1 MKLSDFIAVAELIK
15 ERAYLSSLASVTR
28 GSRPRVKIEGNDIR
42 SDLTERMLPDM
53 RLVFEQQ
60 IAVVD
65 EKLTALGVTSDRE
78 AA

>member
-1 MKLSDFIAVAELIK
+1 MKLSDFTAVAELIK

-28 GSRPRVKIEGNDIR
+28 GSRPRIRIEGNDIR
-42 SDLTERMLPDM
+42 SDLAERMLPDM

-60 IAVVD
+60 IVVVD
-65 EKLTALGVTSDRE
+65 EKLAAFGVTTDRE

>member
-1 MKLSDFIAVAELIK
+1 MKLSDFAAVAELIK
-15 ERAYLSSLASVTR
+15 ERAYLSSLASVMR
-28 GSRPRVKIEGNDIR
+28 GSRPRVRIESNDIR
-42 SDLTERMLPDM
+42 PDLTERMLPDM

-65 EKLTALGVTSDRE
+65 EKLTALGVISNRE